1 MVTIATI
8 THKNQLTIPK
18 EFIENSSIEG
28 VKKVLLEKKGDK
40 ILIKPLKSRVNELAG
55 SLYDPKRKPL
65 SRKKEREL
73 TQKLIA
79 KEIAKEGSQ

>member
-18 EFIENSSIEG
+18 EFVEKTNLKGSR
-28 VKKVLLEKKGDK
+28 KVLLEKKGK
-40 ILIKPLKSRVNELAG
+40 SVVIKPLKSSVDELAG
-55 SLYDPKRKPL
+55 SLYDPNRKSV

-73 TQKLIA
+73 VQKLIS
-79 KEIAKEGSQ
+79 KKIAKEGV